1 MLRKLEKLSK
11 FEYLIAVEH
20 NTLVHGFHGKV
31 LPGSVQFNQMHTAM
45 TINNSNKLIN
55 STQGNMM
62 TSEYEYVKL
71 RWQQGKKRKSKQT
84 CQCRRIPKA

>member
-71 RWQQGKKRKSKQT
+71 R
-84 CQCRRIPKA
+84 